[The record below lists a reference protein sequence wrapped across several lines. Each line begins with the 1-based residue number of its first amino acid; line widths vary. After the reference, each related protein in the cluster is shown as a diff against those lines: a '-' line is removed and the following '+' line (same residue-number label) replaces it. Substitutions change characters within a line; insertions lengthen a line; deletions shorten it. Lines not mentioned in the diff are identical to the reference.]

1 MVIVVVLVSLV
12 ICAIAVTVRD
22 QRLGRGRKV
31 KVSFIETES
40 GSTLY
45 AGHGNSIGKAVINGF
60 SKMYSCLSANSRIET
75 IERNLASMKKTLAD
89 YSSRMTKRD
98 IEECENYI
106 RLTNSLLTRK
116 KTQQEAKEL
125 SRSRAEQEKKKL
137 IEEKHAEQ
145 EKLRQEKQRQI
156 AEAREEKEKGLP
168 EHKRF
173 IAEQRRLMTDS
184 LRYDVMHRDQFR
196 CQLCGATAED
206 GVKLHVD
213 HILPVSKGGK
223 TELSNLRTLCERC
236 NMGKGSKIENAKPF
250 SKQDEPSI
258 ISPAM
263 ERKTVI
269 TQKPQEM
276 TTSVFST
283 VEEFLQHLKEN
294 EIPYIDKR
302 SAGGCLWVKS
312 TLEND
317 EFFSKITVCSKNLI
331 KARTTSHFNGQPGW
345 YYKDAPCR
353 ISKAQ

>member
-1 MVIVVVLVSLV
+1 MVIIVALAFLT
-12 ICAIAVTVRD
+12 ICAIAVSIRD

-31 KVSFIETES
+31 KVSFVETES

-45 AGHGNSIGKAVINGF
+45 AGHGNSIGKATINGF
-60 SKMYSCLSANSRIET
+60 FKMYSCLSVNSRMET
-75 IERNLASMKKTLAD
+75 IERNLSSMEKTLTE
-89 YSSRMTKRD
+89 YSARMTKRD
-98 IEECENYI
+98 TEECENYI
-106 RLTNSLLTRK
+106 RLTRALLSQK
-116 KTQQEAKEL
+116 KKQQEAKEL
-125 SRSRAEQEKKKL
+125 SRDRAEQEKKKL
-137 IEEKHAEQ
+137 IEEKRAGQ
-145 EKLRQEKQRQI
+145 EKLRQERQRQI

-168 EHKRF
+168 ERKRF

-250 SKQDEPSI
+250 PKQDEPSI

-263 ERKTVI
+263 ERKNVI
-269 TQKPQEM
+269 TQKPQKV
-276 TTSVFST
+276 TTSGFST
-283 VEEFLQHLKEN
+283 VEEFLQYLKEN
-294 EIPYIDKR
+294 EITYIDKR

-312 TLEND
+312 SLEND
-317 EFFSKITVCSKNLI
+317 EFFSKIAVCSKNLI

-345 YYKDAPCR
+345 YYKDTPL
-353 ISKAQ
+353 